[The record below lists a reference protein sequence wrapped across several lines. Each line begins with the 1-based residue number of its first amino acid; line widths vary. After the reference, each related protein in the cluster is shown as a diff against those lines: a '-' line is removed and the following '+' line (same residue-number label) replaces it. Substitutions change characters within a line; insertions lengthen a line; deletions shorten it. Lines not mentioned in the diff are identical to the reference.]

1 LANDPKAKAEVTKF
15 WDDAMSFSERAL
27 IIEENQRKYGQPIG
41 YLNVRIANLRILIWR
56 KPDGTVDIM
65 SILRQLPLCL
75 QQYQYSQQIQRDSVW
90 TLQPLA
96 AIRLAW
102 VMDASGRTFPDFI
115 PQALSSLV
123 VSNKYL
129 SDLDQ
134 DKNRSTFWMKILR
147 QVSPKID
154 LTSETLQSTHQILT
168 VHVLKGF
175 LLQLTDGSITY
186 EKHVYENV
194 SPFIDTDE
202 PMAWCVFVNKD
213 FDLVNART
221 GQVIER
227 STFITDPH
235 EVEGWYRMN
244 LQKRGSVVRPQYLSK
259 REYPTFPDG
268 AIELYN
274 TSTRKDVDILRDQLK
289 ELGGDSYSFD
299 QINAHIYTIR
309 DRLTT
314 IPCVLWG
321 STDLINQT
329 TAIAKVT
336 CQGATLPTE
345 KVTINITRP
354 IIIDYLVSH
363 CHDPFV
369 TGALRGFGEY
379 ARIASQQASNGI
391 TELDYAIECGQK
403 ATTET
408 TTVQTASFIHLD
420 KSGVR
425 EFLEQQYKK
434 LTRRLRSVMNP
445 PQFQSVSAMFQKAQQ
460 TIANEEILGMSDLE
474 SLPTQIT
481 TIKSADKS
489 SRSVLSKDLFTCPIT
504 LDIMDNPATTAPCGH
519 MFEMQ
524 AINDYLTTVNVC
536 PICRTVVTGVTQN
549 YAFKNVIEAWLAQ
562 QTE

>member
-1 LANDPKAKAEVTKF
+1 
-15 WDDAMSFSERAL
+15 
-27 IIEENQRKYGQPIG
+27 
-41 YLNVRIANLRILIWR
+41 
-56 KPDGTVDIM
+56 M

-445 PQFQSVSAMFQKAQQ
+445 PQFQS
-460 TIANEEILGMSDLE
+460 
-474 SLPTQIT
+474 
-481 TIKSADKS
+481 
-489 SRSVLSKDLFTCPIT
+489 
-504 LDIMDNPATTAPCGH
+504 
-519 MFEMQ
+519 
-524 AINDYLTTVNVC
+524 
-536 PICRTVVTGVTQN
+536 
-549 YAFKNVIEAWLAQ
+549 
-562 QTE
+562 